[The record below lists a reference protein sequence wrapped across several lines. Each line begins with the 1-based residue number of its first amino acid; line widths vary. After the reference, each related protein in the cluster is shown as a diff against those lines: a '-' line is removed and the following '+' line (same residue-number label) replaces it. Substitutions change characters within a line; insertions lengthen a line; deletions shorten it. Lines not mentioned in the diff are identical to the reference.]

1 MVIHQPRTD
10 IDRLIRF
17 QHNIMNNDLVK
28 YCDASNPLWK
38 ENVASFHNASNV
50 TGRFTS
56 CCDMLPLAFSLAIVL
71 LFPLRNSDSSSQG
84 KRCDICCSLYNAVI
98 ALLYPPIVDT
108 ALYVI
113 LSSFYTFFIFDLTV
127 TINVDVATIAY
138 VSKKL

>member
-1 MVIHQPRTD
+1 
-10 IDRLIRF
+10 
-17 QHNIMNNDLVK
+17 MNNDLVK

-84 KRCDICCSLYNAVI
+84 KRCDICCPLYDAVI
-98 ALLYPPIVDT
+98 AYFI
-108 ALYVI
+108 I
-113 LSSFYTFFIFDLTV
+113 SYTFCNFDLTI
-127 TINVDVATIAY
+127 TNNVNTATIVY